1 MAKAANNDDK
11 LADAALKL
19 LAKRSWRDLAL
30 ADVAKGA
37 KVPLA
42 QLQDL
47 RGGKSALVGLILK
60 KIGAETTKAYKPES
74 DTARERLFDVAL
86 TWFEVN
92 ARRKPAIG
100 ALYEGLKYDPITLIS
115 ERAEFATAANW
126 LMTLAQADTGPAVQ
140 ARALALAAIIAR
152 AIPMWLEDDAE
163 MAATMARLDG
173 DLARADRFLKKRNAK
188 PEA

>member
-19 LAKRSWRDLAL
+19 LAKRSWRDLTL
-30 ADVAKGA
+30 ADVAKAA
-37 KVPLA
+37 KIPLA
-42 QLQDL
+42 QLQNL
-47 RGGKSALVGLILK
+47 RGGKSALVGLILTK
-60 KIGAETTKAYKPES
+60 VGAETAEAYKPES

-100 ALYEGLKYDPITLIS
+100 ALYEGLKYDPLTLIS

-163 MAATMARLDG
+163 MAATMARLDS
-173 DLARADRFLKKRNAK
+173 DLSRMDGFGRKSRSR
-188 PEA
+188 

>member
-1 MAKAANNDDK
+1 MAKAATTEDK

-19 LAKRSWRDLAL
+19 LAKKSWRDLTL
-30 ADVAKGA
+30 ADVAKAA

-47 RGGKSALVGLILK
+47 RGGKSALVGAILK
-60 KIGAETTKAYKPES
+60 KIGAETAKRYKAES

-86 TWFEVN
+86 AWFEVN
-92 ARRKPAIG
+92 AKRKPAIG

-115 ERAEFATAANW
+115 ERAEFAAAANW

-140 ARALALAAIIAR
+140 ARALALAAIVAR
-152 AIPMWLEDDAE
+152 TIPVWLEDDAE
-163 MAATMARLDG
+163 MAATMARLDA
-173 DLARADRFLKKRNAK
+173 DLSRADSLVRARKA
-188 PEA
+188 

>member
-1 MAKAANNDDK
+1 MVANNDDK
-11 LADAALKL
+11 LADAALEL
-19 LAKRSWRDLAL
+19 LAKKRWRDLAL
-30 ADVAKGA
+30 ADVAKAA

-47 RGGKSALVGLILK
+47 RGGKSALVRLILK
-60 KIGAETTKAYKPES
+60 RIGAETAKAYKRES

-86 TWFEVN
+86 AWFEVN
-92 ARRKPAIG
+92 AKRKPAIG

-115 ERAEFATAANW
+115 ERAEFAAAASW
-126 LMTLAQADTGPAVQ
+126 LMTLAEADTGPAVQ

-152 AIPMWLEDDAE
+152 AIPVWLDDDTE
-163 MAATMARLDG
+163 LAATMARLDG
-173 DLARADRFLKKRNAK
+173 DLSRADSFLKKRNAK

>member
-100 ALYEGLKYDPITLIS
+100 ALYEGLKYDPLTLIS

-126 LMTLAQADTGPAVQ
+126 LMTLAQGDTGPAVQ

-163 MAATMARLDG
+163 MAATMARLDN
-173 DLARADRFLKKRNAK
+173 DLSRMDGFGRKSPSR
-188 PEA
+188 

>member
-1 MAKAANNDDK
+1 MAKAPSTEDK

-19 LAKRSWRDLAL
+19 LAKKAWRDLAL
-30 ADVAKGA
+30 ADVAKAA

-47 RGGKSALVGLILK
+47 RGGKSALVRLVLK
-60 KIGAETTKAYKPES
+60 KIGAETAKAYKPES

-86 TWFEVN
+86 AWFEVN
-92 ARRKPAIG
+92 AWRKPAIG

-115 ERAEFATAANW
+115 ERSEFAAAANW
-126 LMTLAQADTGPAVQ
+126 LMTLAEADTGPAVQ

-152 AIPMWLEDDAE
+152 TIPVWLEDDAE
-163 MAATMARLDG
+163 MTGTMARIDS
-173 DLARADRFLKKRNAK
+173 DLSRAASFLKKRSAK